1 MMNNRWIKSSFWFI
15 LQSVAIYIS
24 VKYRSFFTCEN
35 TLPLNGWESLILIT
49 FTLFFLYKFLSSFFV
64 NLNKDLRGGLFG
76 ILALAYCVIML
87 GLTQNSEKN
96 DLRENG
102 GIVISSKIIDKLPS
116 QKSNQKLKVV
126 FHDNDEIYNKLIK
139 VSVQDF
145 KKKQRGDTVLLLYS
159 PTCRSTG
166 IGYDLYPSQADI
178 KKCLNGCD
186 FEYNEKLKI
195 K

>member
-15 LQSVAIYIS
+15 LQSVVIYIS
-24 VKYRSFFTCEN
+24 VKYRSFFTCE
-35 TLPLNGWESLILIT
+35 TSMPLNGWESLILIILI
-49 FTLFFLYKFLSSFFV
+49 LFFLHKFIISAFINLS
-64 NLNKDLRGGLFG
+64 KDHRGGLFF
-76 ILALAYCVIML
+76 ILAAAYFVITL
-87 GLTQNSEKN
+87 GLTQNSEID
-96 DLRENG
+96 DLKENG

-126 FHDNDEIYNKLIK
+126 FYNNDEIYNKLIK